1 MEIVN
6 QILIPVLEAILTIVF
21 SYVAI
26 KIKNYLE
33 NKEISEEVKTVIND
47 TVKYVEQVYK
57 DLDGEQKL
65 QNAISNITKLLE
77 EKGITISQEEMRTL
91 IESAVYN
98 INQMEII
105 IDEDEQEE
113 E

>member
-98 INQMEII
+98 INQMEIV